1 MSENKTWSYS
11 IATYIG
17 YVSVM
22 IALHIAHA
30 DIDKQA
36 VGHAEFYAACCN
48 IERSLLLQKAYL

>member
-1 MSENKTWSYS
+1 
-11 IATYIG
+11 
-17 YVSVM
+17 M

-48 IERSLLLQKAYL
+48 IELSLLLQKAYL